1 MRQIRL
7 LECNVLKRLIFRE
20 GIANTKIYQVL
31 SKMVVGL
38 LSIVAIPTV
47 TGVGQAVSAQK
58 RQNAASKEREQ
69 FNMTVLLPE
78 NNANLQEK
86 GTCLLR
92 DGKVRVAPSPP
103 GERD

>member
-1 MRQIRL
+1 MQWA
-7 LECNVLKRLIFRE
+7 KE
-20 GIANTKIYQVL
+20 GHSPRMIANTTNCQLI

-69 FNMTVLLPE
+69 FNITALFPDE
-78 NNANLQEK
+78 NGNLQEK

-92 DGKVRVAPSPP
+92 DGKVRASSQPAQRTRLTRP
-103 GERD
+103 R